1 MELAALGI
9 FAALLLVCVALGQS
23 VLWALGAGF
32 VLFFGYGLRRGFGA
46 KELLNAALSG
56 IKTVKNI
63 LISFVL
69 IGMLTALWRAAGTIP
84 VIVSWAAAAI
94 QPGIFLLMVFVLNAL
109 VSVLTGTAFGTAATM
124 GVICSTMAAGM
135 GFSSLLVGGA
145 VLAGVY
151 FGDRCSPVSTSALL
165 VAELTGTSVLKNI
178 RNMLRTAAVPTLLS
192 CGVFLLLGMGGGSG
206 GEVPDLAALFARAFR
221 LHWAAALPAAAILVL
236 SACKVS
242 TRNTLGA
249 SVLIALCLSVALQGV
264 PLTELPGLLLR
275 GYQSADPEIAAMMN
289 GGGIFSMVKVG
300 MIVMISSTY
309 SGIFKKTGLL
319 NGLQARIGQLAGRVG
334 AYGATLI
341 TAALAS
347 MIACNQTLAILLTQQ
362 LCGKLRTDASQSA
375 IDLEDSAV
383 VAAPLVPWSIAGA
396 VPLTAVGAPTASI
409 LMACYLYLLPLWR
422 LITSKRKTTIKTKE
436 NHAE

>member
-1 MELAALGI
+1 MELAVLGI

-94 QPGIFLLMVFVLNAL
+94 QPGIFLLMVFVLNAV
-109 VSVLTGTAFGTAATM
+109 VSVLTGTAFGTSATM
-124 GVICSTMAAGM
+124 GVICATMAAAM
-135 GFSSLLVGGA
+135 GFDMLPVGGA
-145 VLAGVY
+145 VMAGIYV
-151 FGDRCSPVSTSALL
+151 GDRCSPVSTSAMLI
-165 VAELTGTSVLKNI
+165 AELTGTSLLKNI
-178 RNMLRTAAVPTLLS
+178 RNMIRTAAVPILVS
-192 CGVFLLLGMGGGSG
+192 CGVFFLMGMGGGRG
-206 GEVPDLAALFARAFR
+206 GEVPDLTALFARGFC
-221 LHWAAALPAAAILVL
+221 LHWAAALPAAAVLVL

-249 SVLIALCLSVALQGV
+249 SVLIALAVSIFLQKV
-264 PLTELPGLLLR
+264 PLESLPRILLW
-275 GYQSADPEIAAMMN
+275 GYESADPEIAAMMN
-289 GGGIFSMVKVG
+289 GGGIFSMVQVG
-300 MIVMISSTY
+300 VIITISSTY
-309 SGIFKKTGLL
+309 SGIFKTTGML
-319 NGLQARIGQLAGRVG
+319 NGLQARIAALSRHVG
-334 AYGATLI
+334 TYGASLI
-341 TAALAS
+341 TAAVSA
-347 MIACNQTLAILLTQQ
+347 MIACNQALTILLTQQ
-362 LCGKLRTDASQSA
+362 LCSDLYPQNEQAA
-375 IDLEDSAV
+375 IDLEDTSVILPAMIPWNI
-383 VAAPLVPWSIAGA
+383 AAT
-396 VPLTAVGAPTASI
+396 VPLTAIGAPAASI
-409 LMACYLYLLPLWR
+409 LLACYLYLLPLWR

>member
-206 GEVPDLAALFARAFR
+206 GEAPDLAAMFARGFC
-221 LHWAAALPAAAILVL
+221 LHWAAALPAAAVLVL

-249 SVLIALCLSVALQGV
+249 SVLIALAVSIFLQKV
-264 PLTELPGLLLR
+264 PMESLPRILLW
-275 GYQSADPEIAAMMN
+275 GYESADPEIAAMMN
-289 GGGIFSMVKVG
+289 GGGIFSMVQVG
-300 MIVMISSTY
+300 MIITISSTY
-309 SGIFKKTGLL
+309 SGIFKITGMLK
-319 NGLQARIGQLAGRVG
+319 GLQVRIAALSRRVG
-334 AYGATLI
+334 AYGAVML
-341 TAALAS
+341 TAVAS
-347 MIACNQTLAILLTQQ
+347 AMIACNQTLTILLTQQ
-362 LCGKLRTDASQSA
+362 LCGDLYQKNEQAA
-375 IDLEDSAV
+375 IDLEDTAV
-383 VAAPLVPWSIAGA
+383 ILPAMLPWNITAS
-396 VPLTAVGAPTASI
+396 VPLTAIGAPTASI
-409 LMACYLYLLPLWR
+409 LLACYLYLLPLWR
-422 LITSKRKTTIKTKE
+422 LITSKRRTTIKTKE